1 MKPLRKD
8 KFITSLIM
16 LKLKQ
21 LIFCI
26 IISSLASSLVTF
38 CIFFVRLEPLEF
50 SNDSYIGVITTLI
63 GICTTFIVGWQIFSS
78 LEVKEYIKKNMLLF
92 SNLKDRLKET
102 RTITKELKSKVAR
115 SEEITQEL
123 KEKLE
128 QVNKTIENQE
138 EISVARLKHAKAY
151 ALSPTQLLSTF
162 FLFSQAIDVYIKLN
176 KVGEFLLTKD
186 DINICVN
193 QMEITL
199 SDLKSLT
206 NQELKK
212 KLINKFEL
220 DNLSFV
226 NPTVEEYIKSW
237 QAGRFNELYPSRIGL
252 LLELNTKRKE
262 ILEEVIEI
270 NRQILAEDANQ

>member
-1 MKPLRKD
+1 MSN
-8 KFITSLIM
+8 F
-16 LKLKQ
+16 KQ
-21 LIFCI
+21 LFYCI
-26 IISSLASSLVTF
+26 TISSLASSLVTF
-38 CIFFVRLEPLEF
+38 CIFFVRLEPFKF

-92 SNLKDRLKET
+92 SNLKDKLKET

-176 KVGEFLLTKD
+176 KVGEFILTID
-186 DINICVN
+186 DIHTCVN
-193 QMEITL
+193 QM
-199 SDLKSLT
+199 KNSLE
-206 NQELKK
+206 ELKITTESDIK
-212 KLINKFEL
+212 KELINKFEL

-226 NPTVEEYIKSW
+226 NPTVEGYISSW
-237 QAGRFNELYPSRIGL
+237 QAGRFNELYSSRVRL
-252 LLELNTKRKE
+252 LLELDIKRKE
-262 ILEEVIEI
+262 ILEEVIVI
-270 NRQILAEDANQ
+270 NSQILAEDANQ